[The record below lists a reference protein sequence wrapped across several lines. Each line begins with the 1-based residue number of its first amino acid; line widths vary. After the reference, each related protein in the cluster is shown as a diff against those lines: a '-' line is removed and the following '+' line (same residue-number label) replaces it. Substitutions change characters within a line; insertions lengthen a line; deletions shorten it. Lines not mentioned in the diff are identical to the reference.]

1 MNLKSLKKE
10 VASNIYRQGEVFLK
24 LNTIRELEEQE
35 SNHFIAFV
43 DERDESYDVSINIDE
58 KFEIVS
64 SSCDCGSS
72 DPFCGHRVAVALHL
86 KDRGKSSS
94 TSVAKKIKARKV
106 DPARQFID
114 DIPVDQLRQWLFDL
128 TKTNKEFYQL
138 LKVKFEKRIISLE
151 WSDIENVH
159 KDNIKAILKTAKYYD
174 AAQLVKILGLLNNY
188 HQELIEEVFLKEVID
203 FNLLENLFQ
212 YLTEFQDRAR
222 KRGDRLEKYTN
233 GLKEIVQ
240 HRIIEADQYKIT
252 ASIEQYL
259 NNIALDQ
266 TSSLFLL
273 STLLE
278 KYLNFGNLVNTDI
291 INKIITTANT
301 LSLTHIKK
309 ILIESLEKNNL
320 LQDYVFK
327 FKTEKYSSELN
338 ATIINALIKY
348 NYLKEAERM
357 ADDCVKNSFG
367 FSYYEIRLLL
377 IKIYELTNQTEKKIE
392 QLEFTSMVDFK
403 YEGYKFLEENMSM
416 VNFLDFKKR
425 FNRMLGQHKGA
436 IVYARFYI
444 SKYAEEQDWKGLLEL
459 VDIDYPF
466 YLYEPYFPQLLVYDR
481 MGLLRKLL
489 NMNYSYNR
497 KMTVQDN
504 ASWERILLDAYTLD
518 EVKSVVNAKN
528 FYGFGVKEKV
538 SKLYKL
544 QD

>member
-1 MNLKSLKKE
+1 
-10 VASNIYRQGEVFLK
+10 
-24 LNTIRELEEQE
+24 
-35 SNHFIAFV
+35 
-43 DERDESYDVSINIDE
+43 
-58 KFEIVS
+58 
-64 SSCDCGSS
+64 
-72 DPFCGHRVAVALHL
+72 
-86 KDRGKSSS
+86 
-94 TSVAKKIKARKV
+94 
-106 DPARQFID
+106 
-114 DIPVDQLRQWLFDL
+114 
-128 TKTNKEFYQL
+128 
-138 LKVKFEKRIISLE
+138 
-151 WSDIENVH
+151 
-159 KDNIKAILKTAKYYD
+159 
-174 AAQLVKILGLLNNY
+174 
-188 HQELIEEVFLKEVID
+188 
-203 FNLLENLFQ
+203 
-212 YLTEFQDRAR
+212 
-222 KRGDRLEKYTN
+222 
-233 GLKEIVQ
+233 
-240 HRIIEADQYKIT
+240 
-252 ASIEQYL
+252 
-259 NNIALDQ
+259 
-266 TSSLFLL
+266 
-273 STLLE
+273 LE

-291 INKIITTANT
+291 INKIITTANVKG
-301 LSLTHIKK
+301 LTHIKK

-348 NYLKEAERM
+348 NYLKEAERL

-497 KMTVQDN
+497 KMTEQDN
-504 ASWERILLDAYTLD
+504 ASWERILLNAYTIE
-518 EVKSVVNAKN
+518 EVKSVVDAKN

-544 QD
+544 ED